1 MRGRKELF
9 LLFLVLV
16 WLGWLAQR
24 GYPQENMCSP
34 PKVLVR
40 GEIVDRDDFVK
51 HLQSQYPHQPVES
64 VLEQIR
70 STVLAELRENSPGIE
85 LVDEEAQAEYVFS
98 YTLSLIAA
106 GEDIEAGGVLEGEY
120 VAFFM
125 SSKLVQRDPCGIS
138 GGVLKTAV
146 IQDEPDVFRTI
157 ERNIDRYG
165 SLAGLIE
172 EFEKTHRVP
181 PRGPKM
187 VFALTREYVS
197 PEPDQRKMDIRVR
210 VLNCLGEP
218 VFDRHHGQV
227 VILPRRTA
235 RGELEPTKGFPQDF
249 VVTENQIWL
258 RLTREEGGSV
268 TYTLQEG
275 MDLDFDD
282 FQVKTCG
289 IDKVLVMEI
298 MPPVP
303 IAGVVMELEPEEVYI
318 HPGDSTAIEGRL
330 FVLTPLGKRVP
341 LVGEVVDVHAEG
353 LVDGSLEPQGKVKT
367 DGEGKIRLTYKA
379 GYKEEGIT
387 VFARYQPE
395 GYPDEVKER
404 TSVSLVE
411 EPRCWRGKVDIVID
425 FGHRGIEKGNPEEC
439 GRREAESEMERHVH
453 VWGEMI
459 LRPGEPEEIIA
470 QYFSGTQIMRIRTF
484 DESCVTLCRQK
495 GVKGEVPV
503 RPGSWEKTE
512 TTLRATLH
520 DKKFRVFANLVLLD
534 RKTGKYRF
542 SCGFAGLVWK
552 GFVENYGQYYNACT
566 GETREE
572 RTASQEVEF
581 ERFDFSSG
589 ELEGQTLTLDKI
601 HGERVVEYIPH
612 LGGTVKYAW
621 DFERIPCVQKEE

>member
-1 MRGRKELF
+1 M
-9 LLFLVLV
+9 
-16 WLGWLAQR
+16 
-24 GYPQENMCSP
+24 
-34 PKVLVR
+34 
-40 GEIVDRDDFVK
+40 
-51 HLQSQYPHQPVES
+51 
-64 VLEQIR
+64 
-70 STVLAELRENSPGIE
+70 
-85 LVDEEAQAEYVFS
+85 
-98 YTLSLIAA
+98 
-106 GEDIEAGGVLEGEY
+106 
-120 VAFFM
+120 
-125 SSKLVQRDPCGIS
+125 
-138 GGVLKTAV
+138 
-146 IQDEPDVFRTI
+146 
-157 ERNIDRYG
+157 
-165 SLAGLIE
+165 
-172 EFEKTHRVP
+172 
-181 PRGPKM
+181 
-187 VFALTREYVS
+187 
-197 PEPDQRKMDIRVR
+197 
-210 VLNCLGEP
+210 
-218 VFDRHHGQV
+218 
-227 VILPRRTA
+227 
-235 RGELEPTKGFPQDF
+235 
-249 VVTENQIWL
+249 TENQIWL
-258 RLTREEGGSV
+258 RLTHEEGGSV

-282 FQVKTCG
+282 FQVETCG

-330 FVLTPLGKRVP
+330 FVLTPLGKKVP

-395 GYPDEVKER
+395 GYPDEVKES

-439 GRREAESEMERHVH
+439 GRREAESEIERHVH

-470 QYFSGTQIMRIRTF
+470 QYFSGTQIMWIRTF
-484 DESCVTLCRQK
+484 DESCVTMCRQK

-503 RPGSWEKTE
+503 RPGNWEKTE

-552 GFVENYGQYYNACT
+552 GFVENYGQYYSACT

-572 RTASQEVEF
+572 RTASQEAEF

-601 HGERVVEYIPH
+601 QGERVVEYIPH
-612 LGGTVKYAW
+612 LGGTVKYTW